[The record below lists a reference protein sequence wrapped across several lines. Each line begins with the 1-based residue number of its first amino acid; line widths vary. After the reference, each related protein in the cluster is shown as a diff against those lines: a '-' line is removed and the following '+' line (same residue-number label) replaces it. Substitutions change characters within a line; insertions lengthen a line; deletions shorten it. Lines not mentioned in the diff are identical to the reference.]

1 MPDSATRRSASNG
14 TSRCVRV
21 RLLHPRRQGHAG
33 ADLARP
39 LRPGGRVG
47 ITDVWL
53 HPDLD
58 PDLRGLAG
66 RVACLADAR
75 PIDEL
80 QAIVTRAGLII
91 TRVERH
97 DHALLDTIDRVT
109 TRVRALR
116 FVDLLIL
123 RRFNLERGIELA
135 RRAADT
141 VERGAAGYMLLT
153 ATKP

>member
-1 MPDSATRRSASNG
+1 
-14 TSRCVRV
+14 
-21 RLLHPRRQGHAG
+21 
-33 ADLARP
+33 
-39 LRPGGRVG
+39 
-47 ITDVWL
+47 VWL
-53 HPDLD
+53 HADLD
-58 PDLRGLAG
+58 PDLGGLAG

-80 QAIVTRAGLII
+80 QAIVTRAGLIV
-91 TRVERH
+91 THVERH
-97 DHALLDTIDRVT
+97 DQALLDTIDRVT
-109 TRVRALR
+109 TRPRALR
-116 FVDLLIL
+116 LVDPPIL